1 MPEHIAELTE
11 KERKRL
17 ERLGIMLGYKDSEQ
31 LANNVLKDI
40 LAGRLKVTRPTLK
53 KWIVDFIIGEGR

>member
-17 ERLGIMLGYKDSEQ
+17 ERLGIMLGYKDSETASSLPIMCSRTSWQ
-31 LANNVLKDI
+31 GA
-40 LAGRLKVTRPTLK
+40 
-53 KWIVDFIIGEGR
+53 